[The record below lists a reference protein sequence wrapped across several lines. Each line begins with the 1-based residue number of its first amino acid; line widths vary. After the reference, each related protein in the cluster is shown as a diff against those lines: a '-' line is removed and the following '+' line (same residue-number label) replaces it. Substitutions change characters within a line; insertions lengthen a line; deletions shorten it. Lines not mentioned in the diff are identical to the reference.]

1 MKICKVDVYDLSNAI
16 IASGYPFLT
25 EYEARTTVVDADV
38 NRAIKLAKNSSS
50 SGHGNFLKGI
60 LVSADIVAS
69 AKWWIQADRYE
80 HFVIVSSMSTMHR
93 ALAMPLEKVCPNI
106 PGDLMAILK
115 REKERCKNGEIS
127 LEEFVKL
134 IPSGIEYGARVSM
147 NYLQLRTM
155 YNQRRSHVLSEWKTF
170 CDWCETL
177 PYADKFIT
185 IDRKVEARI

>member
-1 MKICKVDVYDLSNAI
+1 MKICKVNVYDIPNAI
-16 IASGYPFLT
+16 IASGYPMLS
-25 EYEARTTVVDADV
+25 EYEARTDMVDADV

-93 ALAMPLEKVCPNI
+93 ALSMPLEKVCPNV

-134 IPSGIEYGARVSM
+134 IPSGI
-147 NYLQLRTM
+147 
-155 YNQRRSHVLSEWKTF
+155 
-170 CDWCETL
+170 
-177 PYADKFIT
+177 
-185 IDRKVEARI
+185 RILCQS